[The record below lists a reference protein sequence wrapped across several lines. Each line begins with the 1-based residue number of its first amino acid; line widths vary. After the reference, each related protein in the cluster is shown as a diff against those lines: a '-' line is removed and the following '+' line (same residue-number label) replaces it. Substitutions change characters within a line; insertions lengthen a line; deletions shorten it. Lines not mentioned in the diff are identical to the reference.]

1 MAMRRRSVWDS
12 PVFRFPEDPPRVR
25 SLPQFLS
32 VPNQIR
38 PLIYYPLIPLP
49 RMQIDSP
56 SRFVLTLFCFLI
68 RAGKPVEVFEAARVE
83 RMLRSGQSADAEHYL
98 ERFLPPIPIRDRS
111 PLSILLRFH
120 VRVFRIISKVAAG
133 GPSGAKMAA
142 LFANP
147 SEYISTYAPEPLQ
160 RWMKAH

>member
-1 MAMRRRSVWDS
+1 M
-12 PVFRFPEDPPRVR
+12 
-25 SLPQFLS
+25 
-32 VPNQIR
+32 
-38 PLIYYPLIPLP
+38 
-49 RMQIDSP
+49 
-56 SRFVLTLFCFLI
+56 
-68 RAGKPVEVFEAARVE
+68 EVFEAARVE